1 MELADE
7 LDHLSNLCADV
18 VSEKRHEPL
27 LLNLFRD
34 TPAGEWVP
42 LRDLAGSGEYPVTLA
57 ASWVRTPDAEYAM
70 VLFFDSET
78 LWSMHAD
85 YNLSRLVRSN
95 ARTAVAASA

>member
-1 MELADE
+1 MEPF
-7 LDHLSNLCADV
+7 DHLSNLCADV

-27 LLNLFRD
+27 LLSLFRD

-42 LRDLAGSGEYPVTLA
+42 LRELAGSGEYPFTLA
-57 ASWVRTPDAEYAM
+57 ASWVKTPDAEYAM

-85 YNLSRLVRSN
+85 YNLSRLLRSN
-95 ARTAVAASA
+95 ARSVVAASA

>member
-18 VSEKRHEPL
+18 VSEKWHEPL
-27 LLNLFRD
+27 LLSLFRD
-34 TPAGEWVP
+34 TSAGEWVP
-42 LRDLAGSGEYPVTLA
+42 LRDLAGSDEYPATLA
-57 ASWVRTPDAEYAM
+57 ASWVKTPDAEYAM

-85 YNLSRLVRSN
+85 YNLSRLLHSN
-95 ARTAVAASA
+95 ARTAAAASA